1 MKTIFNTGQSED
13 RLSSFKRNINKAL
26 RNATLSFLIVNMK
39 ILAYE
44 WMNSE
49 LILGGEKSEVGVT

>member
-26 RNATLSFLIVNMK
+26 RNVTLSFLFVNMK